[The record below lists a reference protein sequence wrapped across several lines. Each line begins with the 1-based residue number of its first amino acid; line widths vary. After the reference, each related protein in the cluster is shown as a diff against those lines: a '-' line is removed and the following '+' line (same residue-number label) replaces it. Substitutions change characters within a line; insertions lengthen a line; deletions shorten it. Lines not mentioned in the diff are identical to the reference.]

1 MGGDIYIPPK
11 PKPKPNQGLINL
23 VERYNTKEFEF
34 DLKSK
39 EYVGTYCSVWFK
51 KDVESDWLV
60 VADESNCANSA
71 LWGYK
76 FIDFTWTDKISLE
89 ETKNRVFNELRN

>member
-1 MGGDIYIPPK
+1 MLKD
-11 PKPKPNQGLINL
+11 N
-23 VERYNTKEFEF
+23 NTNEFEF

-39 EYVGTYCSVWFK
+39 EYKGTYCSVWFK

-71 LWGYK
+71 LWGINLLILLGQIK
-76 FIDFTWTDKISLE
+76 FH
-89 ETKNRVFNELRN
+89 